1 MCDLVANIMA
11 YTALDEHG
19 LVEPTGQF
27 FISPEKKEKKNQEIA
42 EGKLSIL
49 LCTVCYKSLQ
59 NIYQSHSCNEGS

>member
-27 FISPEKKEKKNQEIA
+27 FISPEKKKFQEIA

-49 LCTVCYKSLQ
+49 LCTVCHKSLQ